1 MLDAIDAFE
10 YGPNIIH
17 VHGDN
22 FHGRGAIDV
31 FVHISAV
38 SRQFAPVERGKAS
51 PFVGGSSTSASG
63 PTPALSRC
71 WPRCAGLR
79 A

>member
-38 SRQFAPVERGKAS
+38 SRQFAPRGAWKGQ
-51 PFVGGSSTSASG
+51 PV
-63 PTPALSRC
+63 
-71 WPRCAGLR
+71 PRQF
-79 A
+79 